1 MWFSTLMPARS
12 PRKPTTGKP
21 PVSASPE
28 VRRRLRR
35 LTYYGSAFALA
46 MIILNFLLI
55 ESEPWV
61 WGKVAVLA
69 VGTIIFIIWATRFS
83 LWQRDEYWRER
94 GRDPKHP
101 DRFPERS
108 DEN

>member
-1 MWFSTLMPARS
+1 
-12 PRKPTTGKP
+12 
-21 PVSASPE
+21 
-28 VRRRLRR
+28 
-35 LTYYGSAFALA
+35 
-46 MIILNFLLI
+46 MIILNFLPI

-69 VGTIIFIIWATRFS
+69 VGTIIFIIWASRFS
-83 LWQRDEYWRER
+83 LWQRDEYWREC

-101 DRFPERS
+101 ERFLERS